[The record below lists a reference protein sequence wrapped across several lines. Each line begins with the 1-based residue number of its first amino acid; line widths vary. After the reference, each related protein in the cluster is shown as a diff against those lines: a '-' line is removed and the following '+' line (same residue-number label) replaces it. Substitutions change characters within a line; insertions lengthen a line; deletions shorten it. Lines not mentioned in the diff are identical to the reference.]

1 MSGKSFA
8 RRWVVALTALSSLL
22 VIAAVACGGEAAA
35 PAPEPQVAKAPQAPA
50 PAATAR
56 AAAPAAPAAA
66 AAATATA
73 APTAAVVAKAPDAA
87 VATGPQGKVTW
98 AVNLVEGIYG
108 LPFLGPYRGSAG
120 APLGIHE
127 LLFWHDKGDPMA
139 GWTAESWSV
148 DPAGTKTTI
157 KLKKGI
163 PWNSPADAPGLTIG
177 DFDSEDVVW
186 WLNTANATTNPEST
200 HPDAGDFAS
209 VLLAAKALDQYTFE
223 INLVAPLYFG
233 LPLSQ
238 FGLLGAAS
246 GPRSKKAFD
255 KMGLKWLNDHEVGT
269 GAFRQGTCIPNERCT
284 GLAVPKHWR
293 QTAKIAELETIQVPE
308 PTTRVAMLKSGAADL
323 AVLDFK
329 QVPALIKDPNS
340 AVRFIATMP
349 GGFVG
354 LSVIYSGNLWEEFHA
369 RTGKELNPW
378 AAPSMAQDYP
388 WIGNPW
394 GDASTGKCTVSAT
407 CKPAPYTDT
416 NNPAGMDD
424 MEQARLVRLAFGT
437 AIDRNGV
444 NDIILGGLGTPLY
457 SEYFG
462 PEYPGWDPKRWSGEW
477 SFNDRNPK
485 KAGAVGV
492 GTPWELKFDT
502 AAAEKL
508 LDQAGFP
515 KKADGIRF
523 GLTLQPQIPAE
534 VGEVSGTIADALTSQ
549 WTKIGIKV
557 DQVVENYGGVISP
570 RMRQRIQ
577 VNPVMKNGDVNSNV
591 WPTDLP
597 YPPVDSSIS
606 RPGWGVGFESV
617 PTAQWHF
624 AVNAEKD
631 KSKREKMHYDAADWM
646 FYWQL
651 YNGIVQV
658 PKGVAAGK
666 RIKAWLGHQEH
677 YGVVSANPE
686 LMELN

>member
-1 MSGKSFA
+1 MSHKWTGKKWLFA
-8 RRWVVALTALSSLL
+8 LAALTSLL
-22 VIAAVACGGEAAA
+22 TVAAVACGGEDAA
-35 PAPEPQVAKAPQAPA
+35 PAATAAPTQAPVAPA

-56 AAAPAAPAAA
+56 PAGAPAPAATAVAAPVVQ
-66 AAATATA
+66 ATATPAPA
-73 APTAAVVAKAPDAA
+73 ASAS
-87 VATGPQGKVTW
+87 GPQGKVTW

-120 APLGIHE
+120 GPLGIHE

-139 GWTAESWSV
+139 GWTAEGWSV
-148 DPAGTKTTI
+148 DPAGTKATI
-157 KLKKGI
+157 KLRKGI
-163 PWNSPADAPGLTIG
+163 PWISPADSPGLVIG
-177 DFDSEDVVW
+177 DFDAEDVVW

-209 VLLAAKALDQYTFE
+209 VLLAAKVVDQYTLD

-255 KMGLKWLNDHEVGT
+255 RMGLKWLNDHEVGT
-269 GAFRQGTCIPNERCT
+269 GAFYQGRCIPNERCT
-284 GLAVPKHWR
+284 SHAVTKHWR
-293 QTAKIAELETIQVPE
+293 QTAKIAEFETIQVPE

-329 QVPALIKDPNS
+329 QVPALIKDAS
-340 AVRFIATMP
+340 SGIRYLATMP
-349 GGFVG
+349 GGYQG
-354 LSVIYSGNLWEEFHA
+354 ISIIWSGNLWEEFHA
-369 RTGKELNPW
+369 RTGAALNPW
-378 AAPSMAQDYP
+378 AAPSLAQDYP

-407 CKPAPYTDT
+407 CKPAPYTEKD
-416 NNPAGMDD
+416 NPAGMDD
-424 MEQARLVRLAFGT
+424 MEQARIVRLAMGT
-437 AIDRNGV
+437 AIDRNGI

-457 SEYFG
+457 SEYFS

-477 SFNDRNPK
+477 NWNNRDPK
-485 KAGAVGV
+485 KAGAVNVGV
-492 GTPWELKFDT
+492 PWELKFDA

-515 KKADGIRF
+515 KKADGTRF
-523 GLTLQPQIPAE
+523 AIILNPQVPAE
-534 VGEVSGTIADALTSQ
+534 VGEVSGTMADAITSQ

-557 DQVVENYGGVISP
+557 DQLREDYGGVISP
-570 RMRQRIQ
+570 RMRKREQFHAT
-577 VNPVMKNGDVNSNV
+577 MKNGDVNSNV
-591 WPTDLP
+591 FPTDLP

-617 PTAQWHF
+617 PTAEWHF
-624 AVNAEKD
+624 AINREKE
-631 KSKREKMHYDAADWM
+631 KAKREQMHYATADWM

-651 YNGIVQV
+651 YGGIAQV
-658 PKGVAAGK
+658 PKGVAATK
-666 RIKAWLGHQEH
+666 RIKGWLGHQEH
-677 YGVVSANPE
+677 YGIVSANPE
-686 LMELN
+686 LMELNN